1 MPAVTQIIE
10 KRESL
15 RTAARRSPARKLAL
29 SCSGLLSLAI
39 ALFCLFLALEYTAL
53 TRNLPPIE
61 TLPLL
66 VAPPGGL
73 YLQPTRFYD
82 RSGEH
87 LILELQ
93 NPAVKGAQYL
103 YFPDPAA
110 TSAAQDARA
119 YLPANVISATI
130 AASDPGFWSH
140 PGFSLTGI
148 PQNTHTTIAQRLVST
163 LLLQDEPDGLR
174 RALRERLL
182 AAQLTERY
190 GRRKVIEWYLNT
202 VDYGYLAYGVD
213 AASHLYFGRPA
224 SELDLAQAAALAAI
238 ADDPTL
244 DPNDAPEL
252 LIQRQRRILW
262 DMLRLRM
269 IHPQEGIDASREV
282 PVFVKNAFQG
292 KTLAISDLEP
302 QVATAFVHLAFEQLT
317 ARIPRSRL
325 ERGGLRILTTLD
337 YDLQQQL
344 ACASLS
350 QVQRLE
356 PTQSGASASPA
367 VDCPAARL
375 LPSMPG
381 KIELAPAN
389 LAADGIILDP
399 QTGEILALVG
409 QLPGETGNGYLTAH
423 PAGSLSTLFIYMTA
437 FTRGL
442 SPASL
447 LWDIP
452 PIDNT
457 SMVQNFDQQYHGPL
471 RLRIALVNDY
481 LVPAEQVLTQ
491 VGIENV
497 WRTARQLGLAYPET
511 PPATNQPALPSAL
524 SLFRPLDL
532 VEVSHALSVFANQG
546 VLAGRASEIQANQT
560 ADQTPINPALPP
572 MRPNTVLR
580 ADDLNGKVYLD
591 WSATQSR
598 PILTPELAYI
608 MTNVLSDETA
618 RWPSLGH
625 PNPLEVGRPAAA
637 KLSSTF
643 DGESNWA
650 IGYTPQR
657 FVGVWLGQ
665 PTHTDTLSADTAHS
679 LRYAAA
685 GLWHAIMQYS
695 SRYLPFQTFNV
706 PSGLSIIQVCDPSG
720 LLPTAACPNVVDE
733 VFLPGNEPVQ
743 IDTLYRLVSINR
755 ESGRLA
761 TIFSPP
767 DLVEPRAYISV
778 PPEATQWA
786 ERAGLETPPDTYDIL
801 PVKLPAWKDTQIST
815 PAMFARVRGQVTISG
830 TASGDNL
837 AFYRIQ
843 VGQGPDPTLWYQVGE
858 DAQLPIVDGKLATWD
873 TSHLDGLY
881 AVQLLLVRKDQSAER
896 STVLVTVD
904 NQPPQVKI
912 LNPLPDETV
921 QKSAR
926 PSIVFLAEIDDNL
939 GIDNVA
945 FMVDGRLVARLI
957 QPPFA
962 ISWTTTTGNHT
973 LRIVATDEAG
983 NTSEAQSTFSVK

>member
-10 KRESL
+10 KREGR
-15 RTAARRSPARKLAL
+15 RTRSRRSPANKLAL
-29 SCSGLLSLAI
+29 NCSGLLSLVI
-39 ALFCLFLALEYTAL
+39 ALFCMFLALEYTAL
-53 TRNLPPIE
+53 TRNLPSIE

-66 VAPPGGL
+66 VDPPGGL

-93 NPAVKGAQYL
+93 NPAAKGAQYL
-103 YFPDPAA
+103 SFPNQAA
-110 TSAAQDARA
+110 FANSDGKT
-119 YLPANVISATI
+119 YLPGDVISATI

-148 PQNTHTTIAQRLVST
+148 LQNAHNTVAQRLVST
-163 LLLQDEPDGLR
+163 LLLQDEPEGLR
-174 RALRERLL
+174 KALRERLL
-182 AAQLTERY
+182 AGQVTERY
-190 GRRKVIEWYLNT
+190 GRPKVIEWYLNT
-202 VDYGYLAYGVD
+202 VDFGNLTYGID
-213 AASHLYFGRPA
+213 AASRLYFGKSA
-224 SELDLAQAAALAAI
+224 GELDLAQAATLAAI
-238 ADDPTL
+238 ADNPSL
-244 DPNDAPEL
+244 DSNDSPEL
-252 LIQRQRRILW
+252 LMDRQRRILW

-269 IHPQEGIDASREV
+269 IRPMEGVEASREE
-282 PVFVKNAFQG
+282 PVFIKNAFQG
-292 KTLAISDLEP
+292 KTIRVSDLEP
-302 QVATAFVHLAFEQLT
+302 KVAPAFVHLAFEQLT

-344 ACASLS
+344 ACASSS

-356 PTQSGASASPA
+356 PDLAGTPA
-367 VDCPAARL
+367 GPAADCPAARL
-375 LPSMPG
+375 LPSMSG
-381 KIELAPAN
+381 KIESAPEN

-399 QTGEILALVG
+399 QTGEILALTG
-409 QLPGETGNGYLTAH
+409 QLPDQTGNGYLATH
-423 PAGSLSTLFIYMTA
+423 PSGSLSTLFIYMTA

-442 SPASL
+442 GPASL

-452 PIDNT
+452 PADNT
-457 SMVQNFDQQYHGPL
+457 SQVQNFDQQYHGPL
-471 RLRIALVNDY
+471 RLRMALVNDY

-497 WRTARQLGLAYPET
+497 WRTARQLGLTYPESTPAANQPT
-511 PPATNQPALPSAL
+511 PPSTL
-524 SLFRPLDL
+524 SLFRSLDL

-546 VLAGRASEIQANQT
+546 ILSGRASEIQTSQ
-560 ADQTPINPALPP
+560 ADDGTQVNPALPP
-572 MRPNTVLR
+572 MHPKTILR
-580 ADDLNGKVYLD
+580 VDDLSGKVYLD

-598 PILTPELAYI
+598 PILTPELAYL

-643 DGESNWA
+643 DGASNWV

-665 PTHTDTLSADTAHS
+665 PTQTGPLPAETAHS

-685 GLWHAIMQYS
+685 GLWHAMMQYS

-706 PSGLSIIQVCDPSG
+706 PSGLSFMQVCDPSG
-720 LLPTAACPNVVDE
+720 LLPTVACPNVVDE
-733 VFLPGNEPVQ
+733 VFLAGNEPVQ

-767 DLVEPRAYISV
+767 DMVEPRAYISV
-778 PPEATQWA
+778 PPEATLWA
-786 ERAGLETPPDTYDIL
+786 ERAGLETPPDMYDIL
-801 PVKLPAWKDTQIST
+801 PLQLPAWKTTQIST

-830 TASGDNL
+830 TASGENL
-837 AFYRIQ
+837 AFYRVQ
-843 VGQGPDPTLWYQVGE
+843 VGQGPDPTLWYQVGV
-858 DAQLPIVDGKLATWD
+858 DSQQPITEGKLATWD
-873 TSHLDGLY
+873 TTQLDGLY
-881 AVQLLLVRKDQSAER
+881 AVQLLLVRRDQSAER
-896 STVLVTVD
+896 STILVTVD
-904 NQPPQVKI
+904 NQPPQIKI
-912 LNPLPDETV
+912 TNPIAGEAV

-926 PSIVFLAEIDDNL
+926 PSIVFLAEVEENL

-945 FMVDGRLVARLI
+945 FMVDGRLIARLI
-957 QPPFA
+957 QAPFA

-973 LRIVATDEAG
+973 LRIIATDEAG
-983 NTSEAQSTFSVK
+983 NTSEAQSTFDVK